1 MLNQKN
7 LMNVL
12 YGSLIVFLVTA
23 TISVVS
29 FATTYSTK
37 SGPDNYRT
45 FTVSAEGKSVGTPDT
60 AQFSYTV
67 FTQGGNEVGAIE
79 SENTKKV
86 KAVRDFI
93 LESGVAEEDIKTDN
107 YSVEPKYKYSQCK
120 SNGECPEPVITGY
133 TVSQSTTVK
142 VRDLV
147 KAGDILTGV
156 SGLGVNSVSQLSFVV
171 DDKTAL
177 ENEARKEAI
186 SKAKSKAEATAEA
199 GEFRLGKLISISES
213 FGVGMPFY
221 TMGAE
226 MKFADQAVVE
236 STPVANVELNPGT
249 EEVFIN
255 VSLTYSIK

>member
-1 MLNQKN
+1 MN
-7 LMNVL
+7 LL
-12 YGSLIVFLVTA
+12 YGSLIVFLVAA
-23 TISVVS
+23 TVSTIS
-29 FATTYSTK
+29 FATTYSSK

-45 FTVSAEGKSVGTPDT
+45 FTVNAEGKAVGVPDI

-67 FTQGGNEVGAIE
+67 FTQGGNEVANIE

-86 KAVRDFI
+86 KAIRDFI
-93 LESGVAEEDIKTDN
+93 LKSGVDEDDVKTDN

-120 SNGECPEPVITGY
+120 DDGTCPEPVITGY
-133 TVSQSTTVK
+133 TVTQSTTVK

-177 ENEARKEAI
+177 ENKARKEAI
-186 SKAKSKAEATAEA
+186 AKAKSKADATADA
-199 GEFRLGKLISISES
+199 GEFRLGKLISISENLM
-213 FGVGMPFY
+213 GGTPYYGM
-221 TMGAE
+221 AAAD
-226 MKFADQAVVE
+226 MKYADQAVAE
-236 STPVANVELNPGT
+236 SVPAATVELNPGT
-249 EEVFIN
+249 EEVLIN